1 MEDFEDFNE
10 QYTMYNDNNF
20 TLENVP
26 DVTDLGQA
34 GVTAHLL
41 VAAVLAVGV
50 TVAHPAQGDAGT

>member
-1 MEDFEDFNE
+1 MEDFEDFYE
-10 QYTMYNDNNF
+10 QYTMYDDYNF

-34 GVTAHLL
+34 SVTAHLL
-41 VAAVLAVGV
+41 VTAVLAVGV

>member
-1 MEDFEDFNE
+1 
-10 QYTMYNDNNF
+10 MYNDNNF